1 MGPRTP
7 GAANAAPGTG
17 SARLWA
23 LLCVLAGNMLIDALE
38 VSTAV
43 VALPAVAEHFALPIT
58 SAHGLMTAFAL
69 GFGGL
74 MLFGLRMVAVLG
86 RRRVYLW
93 ALVVFLLASVAGGL
107 TDSPELLM
115 ATRFVK
121 GFCAALTAP
130 TGLAIIAGAF
140 PEGAARNR
148 AFSLYTLFGACGFTG
163 GLLVGGAATEIS
175 WRLVF
180 LLPAAAVLVL
190 FVFGLRLIPPDDGPT
205 GASPPVPGGRR
216 RLGVGAA
223 LACCGALSAFSYGI
237 VSLSYGRERA
247 VVGLLGVAA
256 GFVLLAVLRRRDSRA
271 AEPIVVPAVSGHRP
285 LRRAAL
291 SAAALNGSYLG
302 LLLVL
307 TLRLQTVQH
316 LSPLQAALAL
326 APASAPLAVTALFSG
341 RLIAR
346 FGTARL
352 IAVGTPAPLAG
363 YLLVLWTDAST
374 GYLAG
379 TLPVLLLVAAGFV
392 LAFGALNAQAMDGL
406 PTAHRGAAG
415 GLYQAAVQTGAVLSL
430 SAVAALLAAFRP
442 RGAASAAA
450 VVAAQRPAL
459 AVVALIGAVGVAAA
473 LAPRA
478 ARPRRLARGTS
489 ARRNVPTR

>member
-1 MGPRTP
+1 MGPKTP

-17 SARLWA
+17 PARLWG
-23 LLCVLAGNMLIDALE
+23 LLCVLAGTMLIDALE

-43 VALPAVAEHFALPIT
+43 VALPAVSEHFDLPIT
-58 SAHGLMTAFAL
+58 AAHGLMTAFAL

-107 TDSPELLM
+107 TDSAELLM

-130 TGLAIIAGAF
+130 TGLAIIADTF
-140 PEGAARNR
+140 PEGTARSR
-148 AFSLYTLFGACGFTG
+148 ALSLYTLFGAGGFTG
-163 GLLVGGAATEIS
+163 GLLLGGAATEIS

-190 FVFGLRLIPPDDGPT
+190 FLFAVRLIPRDGSA
-205 GASPPVPGGRR
+205 GAPPPAPAGRR
-216 RLGVGAA
+216 RLGAGAA
-223 LACCGALSAFSYGI
+223 LAFCGATAAFSLGI
-237 VSLSYGRERA
+237 VSLSYGSTRA
-247 VVGLLGVAA
+247 VLGVLTIVL
-256 GFVLLAVLRRRDSRA
+256 GFALLALYRRLDSRA
-271 AEPIVVPAVSGHRP
+271 SQPLIVKAVSGYRP

-291 SAAALNGSYLG
+291 AAGALNGSYLG

-316 LSPLQAALAL
+316 LSPLQTALAL

-341 RLIAR
+341 RLITR

-352 IAVGTPAPLAG
+352 IAAGTPVTLAG
-363 YLLVLWTDAST
+363 YLLFLLADAST
-374 GYLAG
+374 GYLTG
-379 TLPVLLLVAAGFV
+379 TLPGLLLVAAGFV
-392 LAFGALNAQAMDGL
+392 LAFGALNAQAMNGL
-406 PTAHRGAAG
+406 PPQHRGAAG
-415 GLYQAAVQTGAVLSL
+415 GLYQAAVQSGAVLSL
-430 SAVAALLAAFRP
+430 STVAALLAAFHP
-442 RGAASAAA
+442 EKTASAAA

-459 AVVALIGAVGVAAA
+459 AAVALIGAAGVAAA

-478 ARPRRLARGTS
+478 ARHRGTAHEAA
-489 ARRNVPTR
+489 ARTDTPAR